1 MSLPQ
6 RLNHIVAR
14 HLPVKLIRSRLDRP
28 VASITFDDFPKSAW
42 TRARS
47 ILQRYDA
54 RATYYAAGRFCG
66 QFEDGLEYYGVD
78 DLVEIQSA
86 SHEIG
91 YHTFSHQY
99 GTGIPSVELESDTA
113 RNQAFVTEALG
124 DYRLSSFAYPYGDV
138 SLRIKRLFGR
148 RFPTSRGIHWGV
160 NAGLIDLAQL
170 KAIGLEHRAWRPSAI
185 ERAVE
190 TAMTYNGWII
200 FFTHDVSDTPSPF
213 GATPE
218 MLDHAL
224 SCVRA
229 RGIDILPVKHA
240 LERASGSARVADR
253 EGGREQ
259 SPSRYLFS
267 GGGVI

>member
-1 MSLPQ
+1 MSMSLSQ
-6 RLNHIVAR
+6 RLNNIVTR

-47 ILQRYDA
+47 ILERYDA
-54 RATYYAAGRFCG
+54 RATYYTAGRFCG
-66 QFEDGLEYYGVD
+66 RFEDGLEYYD
-78 DLVEIQSA
+78 ANDLAEIQSA
-86 SHEIG
+86 EHEIAC
-91 YHTFSHQY
+91 HTFSHQY
-99 GTGIPSVELESDTA
+99 GSGIPSAELESDTM

-124 DYRLSSFAYPYGDV
+124 DYRLSSFSYPYGDV
-138 SLRIKRLFGR
+138 SPRIKRLFGR
-148 RFPTSRGIHWGV
+148 RFPSSRGIVWGV

-190 TAMTYNGWII
+190 KAATRNGWII
-200 FFTHDVSDTPSPF
+200 FYTHDVSDTPSPF

-229 RGIDILPVKHA
+229 RGIDILPVKYA
-240 LERASGSARVADR
+240 LSRAAF
-253 EGGREQ
+253 
-259 SPSRYLFS
+259 L
-267 GGGVI
+267 